1 MNKLV
6 IIVCLFLV
14 SSFLEAKPLFEE
26 YKTKILES
34 NNQNVIIADSPAF
47 VVGASGV
54 VTHKFDEKTS
64 SIIAQV
70 NVVSKSNDKA
80 VLHVEKFSMLT
91 QGAFPDTSLAPQVG
105 DDVTMNYLYDRALIV
120 VPNHET
126 YTAVTKE
133 YNTMTWI
140 HPDIVAGYLTKI
152 YRPNPDKAIFQT
164 ICHQNS
170 ASIIFFAIKNNGYFV
185 DCNNFNTIKTIAIS
199 EPNTTQQVPFYSRIT
214 NIDSSW
220 FSWDSAT
227 VVDYNNYYEYLL
239 GHANTLKGQGL
250 DGVILKLPFTIVE
263 KKDTLWK

>member
-140 HPDIVAGYLTKI
+140 HPDIAAAHLTKI

-170 ASIIFFAIKNNGYFV
+170 ASIIFFAIKNNGYFL
-185 DCNNFNTIKTIAIS
+185 DCNNFNTIKTIAIKENS
-199 EPNTTQQVPFYSRIT
+199 ETILPFYSRIT
-214 NIDSSW
+214 NIDTSW
-220 FSWDSAT
+220 FTWDSSKIA
-227 VVDYNNYYEYLL
+227 DYDSYYGTFVGKTYTPKDEPKSEFSLSKKL
-239 GHANTLKGQGL
+239 TEM
-250 DGVILKLPFTIVE
+250 LPF
-263 KKDTLWK
+263 K